1 MTSASVWVHSEGFTD
16 LAFDGTAFIV
26 TVCSGQAANTD
37 LSIPPLDAPA
47 FRKVLLSL
55 LSADLDLL
63 LLTAATELI
72 RLECI
77 FGLELRAAM
86 LGNVAFSHPYD
97 KVLKMSWSL
106 SSGAKVKNAAQS
118 AMQNSRAA
126 CHKVIKRSV

>member
-1 MTSASVWVHSEGFTD
+1 MLSYEKGISKRLVYSEEFTY

-26 TVCSGQAANTD
+26 TVRSGQAANTD

-47 FRKVLLSL
+47 LCKVLLSL

-63 LLTAATELI
+63 LLTTATELI
-72 RLECI
+72 RFECV

-97 KVLKMSWSL
+97 KVLKMSGGL
-106 SSGAKVKNAAQS
+106 SRGTKLENVA
-118 AMQNSRAA
+118 
-126 CHKVIKRSV
+126 